1 MDSRTVLFITR
12 KYPPMKG
19 GMESY
24 SYNLIS
30 NYDGDYVLKAL
41 GKKQIHLLWF
51 YPYCLI
57 YVLFN
62 ARKFDVIQLGD
73 MLLCGIGWLAKK
85 INRKVKVI
93 VTIHGLDITYSNPI
107 YQIYLRLFSHDFDA
121 YVPNSSYTRSVAE
134 KNGYHPCHV
143 IPPATINNNINDTH
157 ICTKKEFYQK
167 YGLPKDTFVICTV
180 GRLVKRK
187 GVEWFIYNV
196 LPKINYSKLVYL
208 VAGSGYMES
217 PIQEAINN
225 THDNRV
231 NLLGRVTEQELA
243 DLYAHSDIF
252 LMPNI
257 YVENDVEGYGM
268 VAVEAAA
275 AGCLVVAANMQGIS
289 DAVKDGISG
298 ILYEPESVKD
308 LADLL
313 NDIINHY
320 DNYRNI
326 KATAQEYVKTEC
338 TGKAVAEKYK
348 TLIWNDIDM

>member
-1 MDSRTVLFITR
+1 MNSNRVLFITR

-41 GKKQIHLLWF
+41 GKRQIHLLWF
-51 YPYCLI
+51 YPYCLL

-73 MLLCGIGWLAKK
+73 MLLCGVGWLAKK
-85 INRKVKVI
+85 INQRIKVVA
-93 VTIHGLDITYSNPI
+93 TIHGLDITYSNPI
-107 YQIYLRLFSHDFDA
+107 YQTYLKLFSHNFDV
-121 YVPNSSYTRSVAE
+121 YVPNSSYTQSVAE
-134 KNGYHPCHV
+134 ERGYRPCSM
-143 IPPATINNNINDTH
+143 IPPATLNNNMKDISV
-157 ICTKKEFYQK
+157 CTKKEFCER
-167 YGLPKDTFVICTV
+167 YGLTEDIFVISTV

-196 LPKINYSKLVYL
+196 LPQLNHSKLVYL
-208 VAGSGYMES
+208 VAGSGEMEGA
-217 PIQEAINN
+217 IQDAIKK
-225 THDNRV
+225 THENRV
-231 NLLGRVTEQELA
+231 KLLGRITDQELA
-243 DLYAHSDIF
+243 DLYAHSDVF

-275 AGCLVVAANMQGIS
+275 AGCLVVAANIQGIT
-289 DAVKDGISG
+289 DAVKDGVSG
-298 ILYEPESVKD
+298 ILYKPESVEK
-308 LADLL
+308 LSYLL
-313 NDIINHY
+313 DDIMENY
-320 DNYRNI
+320 ENYREI
-326 KATAQEYVKTEC
+326 TVTARKHVRAEC

-348 TLIWNDIDM
+348 NLMQNV